1 MATPHTNPLT
11 SSFDNVISLANAQAR
26 KRPVSAESTG
36 VINDCR
42 DIALKRITD
51 VLSKTFDTIE
61 DELFEMAQL
70 SPDRETQAL
79 YLDARAQ
86 AREKRSA
93 IESSFKKQ
101 FLSFFAHKVSGA
113 KEETA
118 SAANSF
124 DFSNMSLVE
133 DSDLEE
139 KIAVD
144 EIAKRLANNCDE
156 ELRALSQR
164 MGFLMLEPEL
174 NDDANPMSP
183 DTIIK
188 ALQVACD
195 QMTSG
200 YKTKLTVMRMVEQHM
215 TKEMMGV
222 YRDINSHLI
231 ARQIMPTIRPTFRKA
246 QNSSPRK
253 SGTSNGAANSNAHNG
268 TNNGANSGEQDFGG
282 ATGDLSKPTQD
293 LFATLQQLMSGNAM
307 PDPSAHRNV
316 SGGMGNLTA
325 PETYAA
331 SSAFAGFGRAGQ
343 GTPSAGNNIDPTMT
357 SAGLISA
364 LTQIQQQVMANTA
377 QFSALA
383 NMQNFVPGET
393 PLAELNVL
401 RQVKEKSFGVNG
413 QNGAQ
418 QGNQID
424 GMTIDIVA
432 MLFDY
437 VFEDKAI
444 PDTIKALLARLQI
457 PVLKVAILDKSFFS
471 KKSHPARHLLD
482 VLAEASVCFAGQ
494 VARDNPL
501 YQKIEVLVDRIHSDF
516 DTDIEI
522 FAIALAEFEQFLGE
536 REAASADTIEK
547 SARVV
552 HENEKREM
560 ARLIAVDE
568 VERRIQ
574 ACELPEPVVA
584 MLRGP
589 WARVLERVYL
599 RDGGRNQHFMDAL
612 EGADDLAW
620 SVAPK
625 MHGDERKRLVS
636 MLPLL
641 LKRLQEGMDIAA
653 VEQTERERFFSA
665 LVDCH
670 AVAVK
675 AGLRGESITS
685 LFAATQPPAAAAPL
699 FEKLINEERAREEA
713 MKNTNRSGVARI
725 QFTER
730 GVEIE
735 EIVAQK
741 NGALAV
747 TNEAVTPN
755 TGNAAVDPAMPF
767 PASRDVAVNTNSAV
781 DFDITALS
789 AIELKR
795 GTWVEFIHDGGAK
808 VRAKLTWISPLKG
821 VYLFTNPSATEEA
834 LSVAPDALQAQFRR
848 GVARIIEE
856 SSLIDR
862 AVNRIVNSLSGA
874 AA

>member
-1 MATPHTNPLT
+1 MAMSHTNPLT
-11 SSFDNVISLANAQAR
+11 SNFDNVISLANAQAR

-70 SPDRETQAL
+70 SPDRDTQAL

-101 FLSFFAHKVSGA
+101 FLSFFAHKISGT
-113 KEETA
+113 KQETA
-118 SAANSF
+118 SAANGF

-174 NDDANPMSP
+174 DDDANPMSP

-200 YKTKLTVMRMVEQHM
+200 YKTKLTVMRLVEQHM

-231 ARQIMPTIRPTFRKA
+231 AQQIMPTIRPTFRKA
-246 QNSSPRK
+246 QNNNPRK
-253 SGTSNGAANSNAHNG
+253 SGNSSNAGNSGNNG
-268 TNNGANSGEQDFGG
+268 TNVGEPDFGG
-282 ATGDLSKPTQD
+282 KPDDFSKPSQN

-307 PDPSAHRNV
+307 FDPSAQRGFN
-316 SGGMGNLTA
+316 GGVNNMTA
-325 PETYAA
+325 GDIPST
-331 SSAFAGFGRAGQ
+331 FAGSGQTSQARPAGQ
-343 GTPSAGNNIDPTMT
+343 ETPNAGNNVDPSLT

-377 QFSALA
+377 QFSALT

-393 PLAELNVL
+393 SLAELNVL
-401 RQVKEKSFGVNG
+401 RKVKESSFGING
-413 QNGAQ
+413 QNGIQ

-494 VARDNPL
+494 ATRDNPL

-522 FAIALAEFEQFLGE
+522 FAIALAEFEQFLGA
-536 REAASADTIEK
+536 REAASADMIEK

-552 HENEKREM
+552 HESEKREM

-574 ACELPEPVVA
+574 GCELPAPVIA

-599 RDGGRNQHFMDAL
+599 RDGGRNQYFMDAL

-653 VEQTERERFFSA
+653 VEQEERERFFSA

-685 LFAATQPPAAAAPL
+685 LFAASQPPAAAVPL
-699 FEKLINEERAREEA
+699 FEKLINEELAREEA

-725 QFTER
+725 QFTEH

-741 NGALAV
+741 NGDLAI
-747 TNEAVTPN
+747 TSEAAISGSGQEIVHAAFLEASDTAPN
-755 TGNAAVDPAMPF
+755 A
-767 PASRDVAVNTNSAV
+767 NSSV
-781 DFDITALS
+781 DFDITVLPAV
-789 AIELKR
+789 ELKR
-795 GTWVEFIHDGGAK
+795 GTWVEFIHEGGVK

>member
-1 MATPHTNPLT
+1 MAMPHTNPLT
-11 SSFDNVISLANAQAR
+11 SNFDNVISLANAQAR

-70 SPDRETQAL
+70 SPDRDTQAL

-101 FLSFFAHKVSGA
+101 FLSFFAHKVSGT
-113 KEETA
+113 KQETA
-118 SAANSF
+118 SAANGF

-174 NDDANPMSP
+174 DDDANPMSP

-200 YKTKLTVMRMVEQHM
+200 YKTKLTVMRLVEQHM

-231 ARQIMPTIRPTFRKA
+231 AQQIMPTIRPTFRKA
-246 QNSSPRK
+246 QNNNPRK
-253 SGTSNGAANSNAHNG
+253 SGNSGNGGNNTNNG
-268 TNNGANSGEQDFGG
+268 TNVGEQDFGC
-282 ATGDLSKPTQD
+282 TPDDFSKPSQN

-307 PDPSAHRNV
+307 FDPSAQRGV
-316 SGGMGNLTA
+316 SGGANNMTA
-325 PETYAA
+325 SDI
-331 SSAFAGFGRAGQ
+331 SSTFAGFGQTSQAGPAGQ
-343 GTPSAGNNIDPTMT
+343 GMPNAGNNVDPSLT

-377 QFSALA
+377 QFSALT

-393 PLAELNVL
+393 SLAELNVL
-401 RQVKEKSFGVNG
+401 RKVKESSFGING
-413 QNGAQ
+413 QNGMQ

-494 VARDNPL
+494 ATRDNPL

-522 FAIALAEFEQFLGE
+522 FAIALTEFEQFLGA
-536 REAASADTIEK
+536 REAASADMIEK

-552 HENEKREM
+552 HESEKREM

-574 ACELPEPVVA
+574 GCELPAPVIA

-599 RDGGRNQHFMDAL
+599 RDGGRNQYFMDAL

-653 VEQTERERFFSA
+653 VEQEERERFFSA

-685 LFAATQPPAAAAPL
+685 LFAAAQPPAAVVPL
-699 FEKLINEERAREEA
+699 FEKLINEELAREEA

-725 QFTER
+725 QFTEH

-741 NGALAV
+741 NGDLAITSETAISGSGQELV
-747 TNEAVTPN
+747 PAAFLEARDSAPN
-755 TGNAAVDPAMPF
+755 A
-767 PASRDVAVNTNSAV
+767 NSSL
-781 DFDITALS
+781 DFDITVLPAV
-789 AIELKR
+789 ELKR
-795 GTWVEFIHDGGAK
+795 GTWVEFIHEGGVK